1 MFIVHTC
8 CNDILTLTKLKYFCM
23 ETKVFFQ
30 FEIIINV
37 FMNSFYSFEYLFYGS
52 MVLWQLYLTYI
63 STDGPRAE
71 RVNTSF
77 IISDVTVIK
86 SK

>member
-37 FMNSFYSFEYLFYGS
+37 FMNSFY
-52 MVLWQLYLTYI
+52 
-63 STDGPRAE
+63 
-71 RVNTSF
+71 F
-77 IISDVTVIK
+77 I
-86 SK
+86 